1 MSQPITEAMRQ
12 ITLQAIRQR
21 GVSKQQISEATG
33 NGKSWTTKFLDGTL
47 KTIKEEDLHKVEE
60 LLGINYFAVE
70 RAIGARSPLAAKIA
84 AMVDTDPAF
93 AKLAIAL
100 EEAITKARG
109 AFTPRYISTQDMT
122 KVGQEII
129 RIAFANEDKP
139 GKVARMVLELLSSE

>member
-1 MSQPITEAMRQ
+1 MRQ

-47 KTIKEEDLHKVEE
+47 KTIKDEDLHKVEE

-70 RAIGARSPLAAKIA
+70 RAIGPRSPLAAKIA

-93 AKLAIAL
+93 AKLAVAL
-100 EEAITKARG
+100 EEAITEARG
-109 AFTPRYISTQDMT
+109 AFTPRFIPTKDMG
-122 KVGQEII
+122 KLGEQII
-129 RIAFANEDKP
+129 RIAYANEDHP
-139 GKVARMVLELLSSE
+139 GKVARLVLELLA